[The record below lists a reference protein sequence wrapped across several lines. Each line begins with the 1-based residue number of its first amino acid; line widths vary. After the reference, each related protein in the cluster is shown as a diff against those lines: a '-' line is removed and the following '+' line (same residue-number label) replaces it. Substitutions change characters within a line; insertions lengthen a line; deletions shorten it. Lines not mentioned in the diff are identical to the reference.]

1 MKLKPKSTVLNP
13 PALLYKRYTDMATSM
28 NTAVY
33 YQTEDDKIWQYNHDE
48 DAFAECEAAA
58 QGATVITVGASAV
71 LAGNFNLE
79 RRLYKYD
86 NGEWQRTQDTGTLAL
101 RFSDIANK
109 YQLNRYYFYAPFSY
123 MIKGSVEGTE
133 TQYVKGNIIPLT
145 TLTIKYFDDTIHI
158 DHDDLVVIGDRL
170 FSIEN
175 ITTDR
180 KMQPRPFAVHFV
192 TLNSVL

>member
-48 DAFAECEAAA
+48 DAFVEYEAAA

-71 LAGNFNLE
+71 LAGNVNLE

-86 NGEWQRTQDTGTLAL
+86 NGEWPRTQDTGTLAL

-123 MIKGSVEGTE
+123 MIKESVEGTE
-133 TQYVKGNIIPLT
+133 TQYIKGNIIPLT